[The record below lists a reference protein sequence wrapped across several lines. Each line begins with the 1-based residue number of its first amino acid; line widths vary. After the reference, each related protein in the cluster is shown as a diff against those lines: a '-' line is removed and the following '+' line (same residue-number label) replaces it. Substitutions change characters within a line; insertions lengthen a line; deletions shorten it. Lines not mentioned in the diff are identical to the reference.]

1 MPPHFENSIKML
13 CKISRVEQK
22 DDLSTASFPGKL
34 LESINIWNF
43 KILVHFYNYS
53 RQSRGK
59 ALSIVICICQVQ
71 LDSQS
76 PYLLKTMVYK
86 EVMSLKVLSKQQLPP
101 TKQQVAQWQK
111 IHLSMQRTRVGSL
124 AWEDPLEQEA
134 ATHSSILAWKI
145 PWIEEC
151 CKIHLIRSQRLK
163 TTEHTCTSFYE
174 LTCAEGPLSKPTLNS

>member
-22 DDLSTASFPGKL
+22 DDLSTVSFPGKL
-34 LESINIWNF
+34 LESINIRNF

-59 ALSIVICICQVQ
+59 ALLIVICISQVQ

-86 EVMSLKVLSKQQLPP
+86 EVMSLKMLSKQQLPP
-101 TKQQVAQWQK
+101 TKQQVAQWQR
-111 IHLSMQRTRVGSL
+111 IHLPMQETQKTRVGSP
-124 AWEDPLEQEA
+124 AWEDPLE
-134 ATHSSILAWKI
+134 
-145 PWIEEC
+145 
-151 CKIHLIRSQRLK
+151 
-163 TTEHTCTSFYE
+163 
-174 LTCAEGPLSKPTLNS
+174 